1 MTEGLAAQLRTILQ
15 LSTADDDL
23 MSMRSVDLG
32 LDSLVSVDIRSWFLK
47 NFEVSI
53 PVLKIMANDVSMM
66 TLAELAAEGVP
77 AELTPQVGRQGQSQ
91 SSDDTSST
99 GDDTPRIP
107 GSESTSKDFSSD
119 TDMTTPISPTET
131 KDLSVAASIRNAI
144 DWDAEVRLPEPDR
157 FGKMHTGKSPSA
169 QPRIVLLTGSSGLL
183 GHHLLKRLSSEPSIV
198 KIICVAV
205 RRLSERL
212 QSGQLPQPNCRIVYY
227 EGDLRLPRLGLAA
240 EEASEIF
247 TEVDAVIHNGSD
259 TSHLK
264 YYSAVR
270 ECNVEPTRELVRL
283 CLPRKIPLHY
293 VSSVG
298 VCLLAGM
305 QTFPE
310 VSTTASG
317 IRPPADGAH
326 GYMCSKWVCEY
337 LLEGVSAAH
346 GLRISINRPSTIVRE
361 GEDATTA
368 EAEFDWVNSLL
379 HYSHRIRAV
388 PRAEHNQGAFDLVYI
403 RTVCNDIMKELFRID
418 HGNTLTYTNNVG
430 DVVIPMRRMAEIGKT
445 VGNEELYRTLRFDQ
459 WADEAIKA
467 GLQPAVAAL
476 IETFDEPKTA
486 WPALVR
492 GKGS

>member
-1 MTEGLAAQLRTILQ
+1 
-15 LSTADDDL
+15 

-53 PVLKIMANDVSMM
+53 PVLKIMANDVSMAA
-66 TLAELAAEGVP
+66 LAELAAEGVP
-77 AELTPQVGRQGQSQ
+77 AEMTPHVGRQAQSQ
-91 SSDDTSST
+91 DGEDSGSTSDDGPNTPESETVSTAGSSET
-99 GDDTPRIP
+99 GI
-107 GSESTSKDFSSD
+107 
-119 TDMTTPISPTET
+119 TTPLTSTES
-131 KDLSVAASIRNAI
+131 KDLSANISARNDI
-144 DWDAEVRLPEPDR
+144 DWEAEVQLPEPDR
-157 FGKMHTGKSPSA
+157 FSRMDHARTPNAKPVV
-169 QPRIVLLTGSSGLL
+169 VLLTGSSGLL
-183 GHHLLKRLSSEPSIV
+183 GHHLLNGLASEPSIA

-212 QSGQLPQPNCRIVYY
+212 KSGQLPQSDGRIVYY
-227 EGDLRLPRLGLAA
+227 EGDLRLPRLGLTV
-240 EEASEIF
+240 EKASEIF
-247 TEVDAVIHNGSD
+247 AEVDAVIHNGSD

-270 ECNVEPTRELVRL
+270 DCNVESTRELVRL

-298 VCLLAGM
+298 VCLLAGR

-310 VSTTASG
+310 VSATASG
-317 IRPPADGAH
+317 IKPPADGAH
-326 GYMCSKWVCEY
+326 GYMCSKWVCEH
-337 LLEGVSAAH
+337 LLEGVNATH

-361 GEDATTA
+361 GNDATTA
-368 EAEFDWVNSLL
+368 EAEFDWVNALL
-379 HYSHRIRAV
+379 AYSHRIRAV

-403 RTVCNDIMKELFRID
+403 RSVCNDIIQEIFRSD
-418 HGNTLTYTNNVG
+418 HGNSLTYVNNVG
-430 DVVIPMRRMAEIGKT
+430 DVVIPMSKLAEIGKT
-445 VGNEELYRTLRFDQ
+445 TGSGELYRTLRFDQ

-476 IETFDEPKTA
+476 IETFDEPNTV
-486 WPALVR
+486 WPALTR

>member
-1 MTEGLAAQLRTILQ
+1 
-15 LSTADDDL
+15 

-53 PVLKIMANDVSMM
+53 PVLKIMANDVSMAA
-66 TLAELAAEGVP
+66 LAELAAEGVP
-77 AELTPQVGRQGQSQ
+77 AEMTPHAGKQGQSQ
-91 SSDDTSST
+91 DGDENGSTSDDGPNTPETETVST
-99 GDDTPRIP
+99 AD
-107 GSESTSKDFSSD
+107 SSD
-119 TDMTTPISPTET
+119 TGVTTPITSIES
-131 KDLSVAASIRNAI
+131 KDLSAI
-144 DWDAEVRLPEPDR
+144 SVGNGVDWDAEVQLPEPDR
-157 FGKMHTGKSPSA
+157 FSKMENGRAPNSKPA
-169 QPRIVLLTGSSGLL
+169 VVLLTGSSGLL
-183 GHHLLKRLSSEPSIV
+183 GHHLLNRLASEPSIT

-212 QSGQLPQPNCRIVYY
+212 KSGQLPQPDGRVVYY
-227 EGDLRLPRLGLAA
+227 EGDLRLPQLGLTA
-240 EEASEIF
+240 EQASEIF
-247 TEVDAVIHNGSD
+247 AGVDAVIHNGSD

-270 ECNVEPTRELVRL
+270 DCNVESTRELVRL

-298 VCLLAGM
+298 VCLLAGR

-310 VSTTASG
+310 VSATASG
-317 IRPPADGAH
+317 IKPPVDGAH
-326 GYMCSKWVCEY
+326 GYMCSKWVCEH

-361 GEDATTA
+361 GSDATTA
-368 EAEFDWVNSLL
+368 EAEFDWVNALL

-403 RTVCNDIMKELFRID
+403 RTVCNDIIQELFRRD
-418 HGNTLTYTNNVG
+418 HGNRLTYVNNVG
-430 DVVIPMRRMAEIGKT
+430 DVVIPMSKLAEMGKT
-445 VGNEELYRTLRFDQ
+445 TGSGKLYRTLRFDQ
-459 WADEAIKA
+459 WADEAIEA

-476 IETFDEPKTA
+476 IETFDEPNTV
-486 WPALVR
+486 WPALAR